1 MGKPASSDLWC
12 SAPAYP
18 LDLVTGELAMRCCV
32 ARANRHRDDEN
43 ECGPLGRFFVA
54 LSAKAQPIKAE
65 QADATSAAF
74 AQLWL
79 DGELPLPVA
88 PCTAEQL
95 YRAYRHWCDRNRI
108 QWPPEQAA
116 FTASVKQA
124 QPQIRYNAIRLA
136 LKTAR
141 VWIPTAVVPRQD
153 DIDAFDSAMTRW
165 IQSRA

>member
-1 MGKPASSDLWC
+1 VTTPETTAAAGQPANSPHDQALVQAF
-12 SAPAYP
+12 SAWMASKHI
-18 LDLVTGELAMRCCV
+18 V
-32 ARANRHRDDEN
+32 
-43 ECGPLGRFFVA
+43 F
-54 LSAKAQPIKAE
+54 LSGKAQPIKAE
-65 QADATSAAF
+65 PDDATPAAF

-79 DGELPLPVA
+79 DDELPLPVA

-95 YRAYRHWCDRNRI
+95 YRAYRHWCGRNCI
-108 QWPPEQAA
+108 QWPDEQAV

-124 QPQIRYNAIRLA
+124 QPQIRYNAIRFA
-136 LKTAR
+136 LKTMR